1 MFGVLMCMLL
11 GMGFVACS
19 DDDEENGNSIVGSW
33 RANDVDGVMVWTF
46 NSNGTCSEVYY
57 YNDQEVDRI
66 EYNYSFDA
74 ATSTLTVWGEGFDSE
89 EETESVKL
97 KFIDGN
103 TIYLESEDG
112 GITFTRV

>member
-1 MFGVLMCMLL
+1 MFGVLMCILL
-11 GMGFVACS
+11 GMGFVACN